1 MRIYNTV
8 KQVAKFLTLSV
19 FLQIFATSAWA
30 QSQSQSQSDVA
41 DESLP
46 ASLASFCPADID
58 DAAYEAADTN
68 EKVNIKACQWLRDTE
83 PGRAANARNNNEGDG
98 LYFGV
103 ATSQFKPHSERGTW
117 AATRPLTYQAAYFN
131 LAAEFAL
138 QEYGQD
144 LDSAA
149 KQKQF
154 KQRGLDPQDLKCY
167 PNENE
172 SKWHDRVLRKAGA
185 VLEKKLDKALVEMNV
200 DPSSFGED
208 SKQRKLARRVGE
220 FVSSLERATGREVKP
235 SKVSGL
241 VIINTFEVVDGEGD
255 GSSASI
261 GILARWSNDVYEMTR
276 LMAKHKGNLPK
287 DYPPG
292 KSGKKVNQW
301 INDIKRD
308 LSHNF
313 GVRIMR
319 DEKGYPLLLAFGH
332 SARRYFGPDLERR
345 RDDKQ
350 FALEMSGEEAYGQLT
365 DYVAATLAFAR
376 VTSKNLDTS
385 KGYEL
390 FDENGQCIKDEV
402 RKRQF
407 KERIESTWHSR
418 ASLDNFKGARIKYK
432 GMIKHSVVEGVDIA
446 VSVVAWSPEISTKP
460 STVRKKPIAVKKASG
475 ALSGTALGDMS
486 DF

>member
-1 MRIYNTV
+1 MRIYNV
-8 KQVAKFLTLSV
+8 AKRVAKFLALSV
-19 FLQIFATSAWA
+19 FLQIFVTSAWA
-30 QSQSQSQSDVA
+30 QSDVA
-41 DESLP
+41 DESLS
-46 ASLASFCPADID
+46 ASPASFCLGDIGD
-58 DAAYEAADTN
+58 VAYAAADTK

-83 PGRAANARNNNEGDG
+83 QGRAVNARNNKEEDDR

-103 ATSQFKPHSERGTW
+103 ATSQFSPHSERGNW
-117 AATRPLTYQAAYFN
+117 AATRSLTYQSAYLN
-131 LAAEFAL
+131 LATTFAVK
-138 QEYGQD
+138 EHGYGS
-144 LDSAA
+144 DSEA
-149 KQKQF
+149 KRKKFQL
-154 KQRGLDPQDLKCY
+154 RGLDPEDLKCY

-172 SKWHDRVLRKAGA
+172 SKWHDRVLRKSGA

-200 DPSSFGED
+200 DPSSFGEG
-208 SKQRKLARRVGE
+208 SAQRKLARRVTA
-220 FVSSLERATGREVKP
+220 FKFALERTTDREVKP

-241 VIINTFEVVDGEGD
+241 VIINTFEAVDGD

-261 GILARWSNDVYEMTR
+261 GILARWSNDVFEMTR

-292 KSGKKVNQW
+292 KPGKKVNQW
-301 INDIKRD
+301 INDIKKD

-332 SARRYFGPDLERR
+332 SASRYFGADLERR

-365 DYVAATLAFAR
+365 DYVAATLAFATETDR
-376 VTSKNLDTS
+376 KVERSED
-385 KGYEL
+385 YEL
-390 FDENGQCIKDEV
+390 FDENGQCIPDEV

-418 ASLDNFKGARIKYK
+418 ARLDSFKGASIRYK
-432 GMIKHSVVEGVDIA
+432 GMIKHPVVEGVDIA

-460 STVRKKPIAVKKASG
+460 STVRKKPVAVKKASG
-475 ALSGTALGDMS
+475 ALSGKALGDQY